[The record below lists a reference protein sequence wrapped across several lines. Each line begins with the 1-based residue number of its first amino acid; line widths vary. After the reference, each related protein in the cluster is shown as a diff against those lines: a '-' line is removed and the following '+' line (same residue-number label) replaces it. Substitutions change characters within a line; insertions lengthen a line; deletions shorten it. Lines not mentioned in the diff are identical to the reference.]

1 LLKITWLEEGGA
13 AGNPGYITTAY
24 TKNQDA
30 TQPPPHINKQI
41 MGANFMEHTGV
52 APRLTG

>member
-1 LLKITWLEEGGA
+1 MLKITWLEKGGA